1 MVAGVAALWSGGVV
15 LPEDRSVHLADGDKV
30 LAVGDPQEDE
40 AFVFGVG
47 SGKED
52 EGKQEGGKASRCSH
66 APNPREGDFAGQTL
80 VCCSDQG
87 MITLSQ

>member
-1 MVAGVAALWSGGVV
+1 MVTGVPALRSGGVV

-52 EGKQEGGKASRCSH
+52 ERKQEGGKASRVSH

-80 VCCSDQG
+80 VCCSGQG